1 MQNKNQKT
9 ESRRFAKN
17 GKTEYKNR
25 SWKIGNYFYNNNN
38 NNLFNSNKIQPR
50 KEEKHKKVDGGDV
63 FLSLPSDQVVDCIFS
78 DKLLVQS
85 EAKVFES
92 VMRWAKHDSASRDCF
107 LPQLMEHVRV
117 RLSEALPFHTLK
129 SDMLNRY
136 KPGYGDKVILVVGV
150 FDERSKCTEFYDP
163 KMRRWVNGPNM
174 ISKRWKPCLA
184 VVKDNLVFA
193 VGGSSDRLKPVRTVE
208 VLDLSSEMPCWKPSV
223 DMLVERHIFG
233 VGVINNC
240 LYAVGGHNY
249 SDKELDT
256 AEVFDYNTQEW
267 RMISKMSTRRSDPG
281 VAVLNNLLYAVGGND
296 ESLRALNTGEC
307 YDPSLDTW
315 TPIAKMSVRRSQFSV
330 GVLDGIL
337 YAVGGHDNYNCLN
350 SVEAYIPSTG
360 VWITIADM
368 HVARFRAGVVA
379 LDGLLYVTGGS
390 YNMIVVDST
399 EYYSPE
405 TNTWTIVTDS
415 TKFAHTSTGLIA
427 INRPR
432 YFKT

>member
-1 MQNKNQKT
+1 MENKKQKT
-9 ESRRFAKN
+9 ESRRCEKQ
-17 GKTEYKNR
+17 E
-25 SWKIGNYFYNNNN
+25 
-38 NNLFNSNKIQPR
+38 IQTK
-50 KEEKHKKVDGGDV
+50 KEEKLKKVDGGDEL
-63 FLSLPSDQVVDCIFS
+63 LSLPSDQVVDCIFS

-85 EAKVFES
+85 EAKIFES
-92 VMRWAKHDSASRDCF
+92 VMRWAKHDSASRNCF

-129 SDMLNRY
+129 SDMLSRY

-174 ISKRWKPCLA
+174 ISKRWKPRLA

-193 VGGSSDRLKPVRTVE
+193 VGGSTDRLKPVRTVE
-208 VLDLSSEMPCWKPSV
+208 VLDLSSEWPCWKPSV

-256 AEVFDYNTQEW
+256 AEVFNYNTQEW

-281 VAVLNNLLYAVGGND
+281 VAVLNNLLYAVGGYD

-315 TPIAKMSVRRSQFSV
+315 TPIAKMSVRRKAFSV
-330 GVLDGIL
+330 GVLDGVL
-337 YAVGGHDNYNCLN
+337 YAVGGLDDCNFLS

-360 VWITIADM
+360 DWIAIADM
-368 HVARFRAGVVA
+368 HVARIRAGVVA